1 MMVLDYT
8 LKHFSVS
15 SSLVFCVNSV
25 QKMCSSASY
34 RITMKTQ
41 ILRAH
46 IFRLFLNIG
55 SSMLRCHFKY
65 FFEKDIKSTLSY
77 CLV

>member
-1 MMVLDYT
+1 MMLLDYT

-25 QKMCSSASY
+25 QKMYSNA
-34 RITMKTQ
+34 MKTP

-46 IFRLFLNIG
+46 IFSQVYLNI
-55 SSMLRCHFKY
+55 MLSIFLRS
-65 FFEKDIKSTLSY
+65 IPS
-77 CLV
+77 V